1 MFEEVSEDE
10 IERDG
15 KVYVA
20 VDVHDDDDGFD
31 CQCHGCVFIAC
42 SFREC
47 DSIKCCGYERK
58 DGRNVI
64 FVEKQK

>member
-1 MFEEVSEDE
+1 MLEEVSEDE

-15 KVYVA
+15 NVYVA
-20 VDVHDDDDGFD
+20 IDAGDDDFD
-31 CQCHGCVFIAC
+31 CQCHGCAFLAY
-42 SFREC
+42 SFHEC

>member
-1 MFEEVSEDE
+1 MLEEVNEDE
-10 IERDG
+10 IEREG
-15 KVYVA
+15 NIYIA
-20 VDVHDDDDGFD
+20 VDVHDDDFD

-42 SFREC
+42 SFYEC
-47 DSIKCCGYERK
+47 DSIKCCGYQRK